1 MMGISYNEE
10 LDQFY
15 KSDFYFSYSSINKLL
30 YSPAAFYKH
39 YILNQKEDMVDA
51 HLVAGK
57 VVHCLLLEPDKFND
71 EFIVIPSNLPK
82 DNNRLLVDEVFKVYQ
97 SQPDTDLTLADFS
110 DTIISVLLG
119 INLHQSLVDD
129 KKPNKEGV
137 MLTGDEKKVAKMLT
151 EQNIQY
157 FEFLKVKQNKTIVDQ
172 TTLDSAKESVE
183 LLRNHETVRSLMQLD
198 NDKDENVKI
207 YNEEGVQLRSSKYKF
222 GFKGILDN
230 VVMDHNTKTLFIN
243 DLKTTGKAIQ
253 DFPDS
258 VQYYKYWIQAVM
270 YKQLSLGKYLKGLP
284 DASEWKVVITFIVID
299 RANLIYPFQVSP
311 ETLKVWEED
320 FKEILNVVDYHY
332 SNKDFT
338 LPYELA
344 TGKIKL

>member
-1 MMGISYNEE
+1 MSISYSDE
-10 LDQFY
+10 LEQFY

-39 YILNQKEDMVDA
+39 YILNQREDSVDA

-57 VVHCLLLEPDKFND
+57 VLHCLLLEPEKFND

-97 SQPDTDLTLADFS
+97 SQPDTDLTLADFPDS
-110 DTIISVLLG
+110 IISVLLG
-119 INLHQSLVDD
+119 INLHQSL
-129 KKPNKEGV
+129 K
-137 MLTGDEKKVAKMLT
+137 TDESRIAKMLT

-157 FEFLKVKQNKTIVDQ
+157 FEFLKVKQGKAIVDQ
-172 TTLDSAKESVE
+172 ATLDTAKESVE
-183 LLRNHETVRSLMQLD
+183 LLRNHATVRSLMQLD
-198 NDKDENVKI
+198 NDRDENIKI

-230 VVMDHNTKTLFIN
+230 VVMDYNTKTIFIN

-270 YKQLSLGKYLKGLP
+270 YKQLSLGKYLKDLP
-284 DASEWKVVITFIVID
+284 DKLDWKVVITFIVID
-299 RANLIYPFQVSP
+299 RANLIYPFQVSD

-320 FKEILNVVDYHY
+320 FKHILTVIDYHY
-332 SNKDFT
+332 TNKDFT

-344 TGKIKL
+344 TGNVKL

>member
-1 MMGISYNEE
+1 MSISYNEE
-10 LDQFY
+10 LNQFY

-30 YSPAAFYKH
+30 YSPAAFYRH
-39 YILNQKEDMVDA
+39 YILNQREDMVDA

-82 DNNRLLVDEVFKVYQ
+82 DNNRLLVDEVFKVFQ
-97 SQPDTDLTLADFS
+97 SQPDTDLTLADFPDS
-110 DTIISVLLG
+110 IISVLAS
-119 INLHQSLVDD
+119 INLHQSLKTD
-129 KKPNKEGV
+129 EGRI
-137 MLTGDEKKVAKMLT
+137 AKMVT
-151 EQNIQY
+151 EQNTQY
-157 FEFLKVKQNKTIVDQ
+157 FEFLKVKQGKTIVDQ
-172 TTLDSAKESVE
+172 TTLDTAKESVE
-183 LLRNHETVRSLMQLD
+183 LLRQHETVRGLMQLD
-198 NDKDENVKI
+198 SDKDENVI
-207 YNEEGVQLRSSKYKF
+207 IHNEEGVQIKSSKYKF

-230 VVMDHNTKTLFIN
+230 VVLDYNTKTLFIN

-270 YKQLSLGKYLKGLP
+270 YKQLSLGKYLKDLP
-284 DASEWKVVITFIVID
+284 DKLDWKVVITFIVID
-299 RANLIYPFQVSP
+299 RANLIYPFQVSD
-311 ETLKVWEED
+311 ETLKVWEEE
-320 FKEILNVVDYHY
+320 FKNILTVVDYHY
-332 SNKDFT
+332 TNKDFT

>member
-1 MMGISYNEE
+1 MGISYNEE

-57 VVHCLLLEPDKFND
+57 VIHCLLLEPDKFND

-82 DNNRLLVDEVFKVYQ
+82 DNNRLLVDEVFKVFQ
-97 SQPDTDLTLADFS
+97 SQPDTDLTLADFPDS
-110 DTIISVLLG
+110 IISVLAG
-119 INLHQSLVDD
+119 INLHQSLKTD
-129 KKPNKEGV
+129 EGRI
-137 MLTGDEKKVAKMLT
+137 AKMVT
-151 EQNIQY
+151 EQNTQY
-157 FEFLKVKQNKTIVDQ
+157 FEFLKVKQGKTIVDQ
-172 TTLDSAKESVE
+172 TTLDTAKESVE

-284 DASEWKVVITFIVID
+284 DASEWKVVITFVVID
-299 RANLIYPFQVSP
+299 RANLIYPFQVSD

>member
-1 MMGISYNEE
+1 MMMSISYSDE
-10 LDQFY
+10 LEQFY

-39 YILNQKEDMVDA
+39 YILNQREDSVDA

-82 DNNRLLVDEVFKVYQ
+82 DNNRLLVNEIFKVYQ
-97 SQPDTDLTLADFS
+97 SQPDTDLTLADFPDS
-110 DTIISVLLG
+110 IISVLAG
-119 INLHQSLVDD
+119 INLHQSLKND
-129 KKPNKEGV
+129 EGRI
-137 MLTGDEKKVAKMLT
+137 AKMLT
-151 EQNIQY
+151 EQNVQY
-157 FEFLKVKQNKTIVDQ
+157 FEFLKVKQGKTIVDQ
-172 TTLDSAKESVE
+172 ATLDTAKESVE
-183 LLRNHETVRSLMQLD
+183 LLRQHETVRSLLQLD

-207 YNEEGVQLRSSKYKF
+207 YNEEGVQLKSSKYKF

-230 VVMDHNTKTLFIN
+230 VVMDYNTKTIFIN

-284 DASEWKVVITFIVID
+284 DAAEWKVVITFIVID
-299 RANLIYPFQVSP
+299 RANLIYPFQVSD
-311 ETLKVWEED
+311 ETLKVWEES

>member
-1 MMGISYNEE
+1 MTISYSDE
-10 LDQFY
+10 LEQFY

-39 YILNQKEDMVDA
+39 YILNQREDMVDA

-82 DNNRLLVDEVFKVYQ
+82 DNNRLLVDEVFKVFQ
-97 SQPDTDLTLADFS
+97 SQPDTDLTLADFPDS
-110 DTIISVLLG
+110 IINVLLG
-119 INLHQSLVDD
+119 INLHQSLKND
-129 KKPNKEGV
+129 EGRI
-137 MLTGDEKKVAKMLT
+137 AKMVT
-151 EQNIQY
+151 EQNTQY
-157 FEFLKVKQNKTIVDQ
+157 FEFLKVKQGKTIVDQ
-172 TTLDSAKESVE
+172 TTLDTAKESVE
-183 LLRNHETVRSLMQLD
+183 LLRQHATVRNLLQLD
-198 NDKDENVKI
+198 NDRDENIKI
-207 YNEEGVQLRSSKYKF
+207 YNEEGVQLKSSKYKF

-230 VVMDHNTKTLFIN
+230 VVMDYNTKTIFIN

-270 YKQLSLGKYLKGLP
+270 YKQLSLGKYLKDLP
-284 DASEWKVVITFIVID
+284 DKLDWKVVITFIVID
-299 RANLIYPFQVSP
+299 RANLIYPFQVSD
-311 ETLKVWEED
+311 ETLKVWEEE
-320 FKEILNVVDYHY
+320 FKKILTVVDYHY
-332 SNKDFT
+332 TNKDFT

-344 TGKIKL
+344 TGNVKL

>member
-1 MMGISYNEE
+1 MTISYSDE
-10 LDQFY
+10 LEQFY

-39 YILNQKEDMVDA
+39 YILNQREDMVDA

-82 DNNRLLVDEVFKVYQ
+82 DNNRLLVDEVFKVFQ
-97 SQPDTDLTLADFS
+97 SQPDTDLTLADFPDS
-110 DTIISVLLG
+110 IINVLLG
-119 INLHQSLVDD
+119 INLHQSLKND
-129 KKPNKEGV
+129 EGRI
-137 MLTGDEKKVAKMLT
+137 AKMVT
-151 EQNIQY
+151 EQNVQY
-157 FEFLKVKQNKTIVDQ
+157 FEFLKVKQGKTIVDQ
-172 TTLDSAKESVE
+172 TTLDTAKESVE
-183 LLRNHETVRSLMQLD
+183 LLRQHATVRSLLQLD
-198 NDKDENVKI
+198 NDRDENIKI
-207 YNEEGVQLRSSKYKF
+207 YNEEGVQLKSSKYKF

-230 VVMDHNTKTLFIN
+230 VVMDYNTKTIFIN

-270 YKQLSLGKYLKGLP
+270 YKQLSLGKYLKDLP
-284 DASEWKVVITFIVID
+284 DKLDWKVVITFIVID
-299 RANLIYPFQVSP
+299 RANLIYPFQVSD
-311 ETLKVWEED
+311 ETLKVWEEE
-320 FKEILNVVDYHY
+320 FKNILTVVDYHY
-332 SNKDFT
+332 TNKDFT

-344 TGKIKL
+344 TGNVKL

>member
-1 MMGISYNEE
+1 MSISYSDE
-10 LDQFY
+10 LEQFY

-39 YILNQKEDMVDA
+39 YILNQREDSVDA

-82 DNNRLLVDEVFKVYQ
+82 DNNRLLVNEIFKVYQ
-97 SQPDTDLTLADFS
+97 SQPDTDLTLADFPDS
-110 DTIISVLLG
+110 IISVLAG
-119 INLHQSLVDD
+119 INLHQSLKND
-129 KKPNKEGV
+129 EGRI
-137 MLTGDEKKVAKMLT
+137 AKMLT
-151 EQNIQY
+151 EQNVQY
-157 FEFLKVKQNKTIVDQ
+157 FEFLKVKQGKTIVDQ
-172 TTLDSAKESVE
+172 ATLDTAKESVE
-183 LLRNHETVRSLMQLD
+183 LLRQHETVRSLLQLD

-207 YNEEGVQLRSSKYKF
+207 YNEEGVQLKSSKYKF

-230 VVMDHNTKTLFIN
+230 VVMDYNTKTIFIN

-284 DASEWKVVITFIVID
+284 DAAEWKVVITFIVID
-299 RANLIYPFQVSP
+299 RANLIYPFQVSD
-311 ETLKVWEED
+311 ETLKVWEES

>member
-1 MMGISYNEE
+1 MGISYSDE
-10 LDQFY
+10 LEQFY

-39 YILNQKEDMVDA
+39 YILNQREDSVDA

-57 VVHCLLLEPDKFND
+57 VVHCLLLEPKKFD
-71 EFIVIPSNLPK
+71 DDFIVIPSNLPK

-97 SQPDTDLTLADFS
+97 SQPDTDLTLADFPDS
-110 DTIISVLLG
+110 IISVLLG
-119 INLHQSLVDD
+119 INLHQSLKTD
-129 KKPNKEGV
+129 EGRI
-137 MLTGDEKKVAKMLT
+137 AKMVT
-151 EQNIQY
+151 EQNTQY
-157 FEFLKVKQNKTIVDQ
+157 FEFLKVKQGKTIVDQ
-172 TTLDSAKESVE
+172 STLDTAKESVE
-183 LLRNHETVRSLMQLD
+183 LLRQHATVRSLMQLD
-198 NDKDENVKI
+198 NDKDENVII

-230 VVMDHNTKTLFIN
+230 VVMDYNTKTLFIN

-258 VQYYKYWIQAVM
+258 VQYFKYWIQAVM
-270 YKQLSLGKYLKGLP
+270 YKQLSLGKYLKDRP
-284 DASEWKVVITFIVID
+284 DKLDWKVVITFIVID
-299 RANLIYPFQVSP
+299 RANLIYPFQVSD

-320 FKEILNVVDYHY
+320 FKKILTVVDYHY
-332 SNKDFT
+332 TNKDFT

-344 TGKIKL
+344 TGNVKL

>member
-1 MMGISYNEE
+1 MTISYSDE
-10 LDQFY
+10 LEQFY

-39 YILNQKEDMVDA
+39 YILNQREDMVDA

-82 DNNRLLVDEVFKVYQ
+82 DNNRLLVDEVFKVFQ
-97 SQPDTDLTLADFS
+97 SQPDTDLTLADFPDS
-110 DTIISVLLG
+110 IINVLLG
-119 INLHQSLVDD
+119 INLHQSLKND
-129 KKPNKEGV
+129 EGRI
-137 MLTGDEKKVAKMLT
+137 AKMVT
-151 EQNIQY
+151 EQNTQY
-157 FEFLKVKQNKTIVDQ
+157 FEFLKVKQGKTIVDQ
-172 TTLDSAKESVE
+172 TTLDTAKESVE
-183 LLRNHETVRSLMQLD
+183 LLRQHATVRSLLQLD
-198 NDKDENVKI
+198 NDRDENIKI
-207 YNEEGVQLRSSKYKF
+207 YNEEGVQLKSSKYKF

-230 VVMDHNTKTLFIN
+230 VVMDYNTKTIFIN

-270 YKQLSLGKYLKGLP
+270 YKQLSLGKYLKDLP
-284 DASEWKVVITFIVID
+284 DKLDWKVVITFIVID
-299 RANLIYPFQVSP
+299 RANLIYPFQVSD
-311 ETLKVWEED
+311 ETLKVWEEE
-320 FKEILNVVDYHY
+320 FKKILTVVDYHY
-332 SNKDFT
+332 TNKDFT

-344 TGKIKL
+344 TGNVKL

>member
-1 MMGISYNEE
+1 MSISYSDE
-10 LDQFY
+10 LEQFY

-39 YILNQKEDMVDA
+39 YILNQREDSVDA

-57 VVHCLLLEPDKFND
+57 VVHCLLLEPEKFND

-82 DNNRLLVDEVFKVYQ
+82 DNNRLLVDEVFKVFQ
-97 SQPDTDLTLADFS
+97 SQPDTDLTLADFPDS
-110 DTIISVLLG
+110 IISVLLG
-119 INLHQSLVDD
+119 INLHQSL
-129 KKPNKEGV
+129 K
-137 MLTGDEKKVAKMLT
+137 TDESRIAKMLT

-157 FEFLKVKQNKTIVDQ
+157 FEFLKVKQGKTIVDQ
-172 TTLDSAKESVE
+172 TTLDTAKESVE
-183 LLRNHETVRSLMQLD
+183 LLRQHETVRSLLQLD
-198 NDKDENVKI
+198 NDKDENIKI

-230 VVMDHNTKTLFIN
+230 VVMDYNTKTIFIN
-243 DLKTTGKAIQ
+243 DLKTIGKAIQ

-270 YKQLSLGKYLKGLP
+270 YKQLSLGKYLKDLP
-284 DASEWKVVITFIVID
+284 DKLDWKVVITFIVID
-299 RANLIYPFQVSP
+299 RANLIYPFQVSE

-320 FKEILNVVDYHY
+320 FKNILTVIDYHY
-332 SNKDFT
+332 TNKDFT

-344 TGKIKL
+344 TGNVKL

>member
-1 MMGISYNEE
+1 MMGISYSDE
-10 LDQFY
+10 LEQFY

-39 YILNQKEDMVDA
+39 YILNQREDSVDA

-57 VVHCLLLEPDKFND
+57 VVHCLLLEPKNFDK

-97 SQPDTDLTLADFS
+97 SQPDTDLTLADFPDS
-110 DTIISVLLG
+110 IISVLLG
-119 INLHQSLVDD
+119 INLHQSL
-129 KKPNKEGV
+129 K
-137 MLTGDEKKVAKMLT
+137 TDESRIAKMVT
-151 EQNIQY
+151 EQNTQY
-157 FEFLKVKQNKTIVDQ
+157 FEFLKVKQGKTIVDQ
-172 TTLDSAKESVE
+172 STLDTAKESVE
-183 LLRNHETVRSLMQLD
+183 LLRQHATVRSLMQLD

-207 YNEEGVQLRSSKYKF
+207 YNEEGVQLKSSRFKF

-230 VVMDHNTKTLFIN
+230 VVMDYNTKTIFIN

-270 YKQLSLGKYLKGLP
+270 YKQLSLGKYLKDIP
-284 DASEWKVVITFIVID
+284 DKLDWKVVITFIVID
-299 RANLIYPFQVSP
+299 RANLIYPFQVSD

-320 FKEILNVVDYHY
+320 FKKILTVVDYHY
-332 SNKDFT
+332 TNKDFT

-344 TGKIKL
+344 TGNVKL

>member
-1 MMGISYNEE
+1 MTISYSDE
-10 LDQFY
+10 LEQFY

-39 YILNQKEDMVDA
+39 YILNQREDMVDA

-82 DNNRLLVDEVFKVYQ
+82 DNNRLLVDEVFKVFQ
-97 SQPDTDLTLADFS
+97 SQPDTDLTLADFPDS
-110 DTIISVLLG
+110 IINVLLG
-119 INLHQSLVDD
+119 INLHQSLKND
-129 KKPNKEGV
+129 EGRI
-137 MLTGDEKKVAKMLT
+137 AKMVT
-151 EQNIQY
+151 EQNTQY
-157 FEFLKVKQNKTIVDQ
+157 FEFLKVKQGKTIVDQ
-172 TTLDSAKESVE
+172 TTLDTAKESVE
-183 LLRNHETVRSLMQLD
+183 LLRQHATVRSLLQLD
-198 NDKDENVKI
+198 NDRDENIKI
-207 YNEEGVQLRSSKYKF
+207 YNEEGVQLKSSKYKF

-230 VVMDHNTKTLFIN
+230 VVMDYNTKTIFIN

-270 YKQLSLGKYLKGLP
+270 YKQLSLGKYLKDLP
-284 DASEWKVVITFIVID
+284 DKLDWKVVITFIVID
-299 RANLIYPFQVSP
+299 RANLIYPFQVSD
-311 ETLKVWEED
+311 ETLKVWEEE
-320 FKEILNVVDYHY
+320 FKNILTVVDYHY
-332 SNKDFT
+332 TNKDFT

-344 TGKIKL
+344 TGNVKL

>member
-1 MMGISYNEE
+1 MSISYSDE
-10 LDQFY
+10 LEQFY

-39 YILNQKEDMVDA
+39 YILNQREDSVDA

-57 VVHCLLLEPDKFND
+57 VVHCLLLEPEKFND

-82 DNNRLLVDEVFKVYQ
+82 DNNRLLVDEVFKVFQ
-97 SQPDTDLTLADFS
+97 SQPDTDLTLADFPDS
-110 DTIISVLLG
+110 IISVLLG
-119 INLHQSLVDD
+119 INLHQSL
-129 KKPNKEGV
+129 K
-137 MLTGDEKKVAKMLT
+137 TDESRIAKMLT

-157 FEFLKVKQNKTIVDQ
+157 FEFLKVKQGKTIVDQ
-172 TTLDSAKESVE
+172 TTLDTAKESVE
-183 LLRNHETVRSLMQLD
+183 LLRQHETVRSLLQLD
-198 NDKDENVKI
+198 NDKDENIKI

-230 VVMDHNTKTLFIN
+230 VVMDYNTKTIFIN

-270 YKQLSLGKYLKGLP
+270 YKQLSLGKYLKDLP
-284 DASEWKVVITFIVID
+284 DKLDWKVVITFIVID
-299 RANLIYPFQVSP
+299 RANLIYPFQVSE

-320 FKEILNVVDYHY
+320 FKNILTVIDYHY
-332 SNKDFT
+332 TNKDFT

-344 TGKIKL
+344 TGNVKL

>member
-1 MMGISYNEE
+1 MMSISYSDE
-10 LDQFY
+10 LEQFY

-39 YILNQKEDMVDA
+39 YILNQREDMVDA

-82 DNNRLLVDEVFKVYQ
+82 DNNRLLVDEIFKVYQ
-97 SQPDTDLTLADFS
+97 SQPDTDLTLADFPDS
-110 DTIISVLLG
+110 IISVLAG
-119 INLHQSLVDD
+119 INLHQSLKND
-129 KKPNKEGV
+129 EGRI
-137 MLTGDEKKVAKMLT
+137 AKMVT
-151 EQNIQY
+151 EQNTQY
-157 FEFLKVKQNKTIVDQ
+157 FEFLKVKQGKTIVDQ
-172 TTLDSAKESVE
+172 ATLDTAKESVE
-183 LLRNHETVRSLMQLD
+183 LLRQHETVRSLLQLD
-198 NDKDENVKI
+198 NDKDENIKI
-207 YNEEGVQLRSSKYKF
+207 YNEEGVQLKSSRFKF

-230 VVMDHNTKTLFIN
+230 VVMDYNTKTIFIN

-270 YKQLSLGKYLKGLP
+270 YKQLSLGKYLKDLP
-284 DASEWKVVITFIVID
+284 DKLDWKVVITFIVID
-299 RANLIYPFQVSP
+299 RANLIYPFQVSE

-320 FKEILNVVDYHY
+320 FKKILTVVDYHY
-332 SNKDFT
+332 TNKDYT

-344 TGKIKL
+344 TGNVKL

>member
-1 MMGISYNEE
+1 MTISYNEE
-10 LDQFY
+10 LNQFY
-15 KSDFYFSYSSINKLL
+15 NSDFYFSYSSINKLL

-82 DNNRLLVDEVFKVYQ
+82 DNNRLLVDEVFKVFQ
-97 SQPDTDLTLADFS
+97 SQPDTDLTLADFPDS
-110 DTIISVLLG
+110 IINVLVG
-119 INLHQSLVDD
+119 INLHQSLKND
-129 KKPNKEGV
+129 EGRI
-137 MLTGDEKKVAKMLT
+137 AKMLT
-151 EQNIQY
+151 EQNVQY
-157 FEFLKVKQNKTIVDQ
+157 FEFLKVKQGKTIVDQ
-172 TTLDSAKESVE
+172 TTLDTAKESVE
-183 LLRNHETVRSLMQLD
+183 LLRNHATVRSLLQLD
-198 NDKDENVKI
+198 NDRDENIKI
-207 YNEEGVQLRSSKYKF
+207 YNEEGVQLKSSKYKF

-230 VVMDHNTKTLFIN
+230 VVMDHNTKTIFIN

-270 YKQLSLGKYLKGLP
+270 YKQLSLGKYLKDLP
-284 DASEWKVVITFIVID
+284 DKLDWKVVITFIVID
-299 RANLIYPFQVSP
+299 RANLIYPFQVSD
-311 ETLKVWEED
+311 ETLKVWEEE
-320 FKEILNVVDYHY
+320 FKNILTVIDYHY
-332 SNKDFT
+332 TNKDFT

-344 TGKIKL
+344 TGNVKL